1 MLTAIRDRA
10 SGWIAWFIVGL
21 LCIPFA
27 FWGISEYFQGEAIVD
42 IADIN
47 GVEIDYYEYQNIL
60 AERRRQMSA
69 ADRDA
74 DPEWFASRAFKRQVV
89 DELVRERLLAED
101 AQDHGYR
108 ISDGTLAQYLREAP
122 DFQRDNQFDRELYL
136 C

>member
-74 DPEWFASRAFKRQVV
+74 DCPTPAKASRSLKTCSAAASARFRWSRDCTTAV
-89 DELVRERLLAED
+89 LRWTVRCAAWPRWSCRS
-101 AQDHGYR
+101 GR
-108 ISDGTLAQYLREAP
+108 RSTSW
-122 DFQRDNQFDRELYL
+122 
-136 C
+136 